1 MEENKF
7 DIMRPIGGF
16 LFKPRFNRR
25 GRISV
30 QILLSGLK
38 DPFTSNFVIHGKLY
52 IWIGNIKILP
62 AIVAQK
68 LPSITV
74 KYSIYNEYIL
84 CLIENWLDFYYL
96 GIIWKGI
103 VISSPARG
111 QCECLHLF
119 SRINAFVFY
128 FQKK

>member
-30 QILLSGLK
+30 QILSSGLK
-38 DPFTSNFVIHGKLY
+38 DPFTSNFVIHGKLN

-103 VISSPARG
+103 IISNPAHG
-111 QCECLHLF
+111 QSECLLLF